1 MAEQKNGG
9 LFARWS
15 GSAPRVST
23 AFFYGTLIRSREEWL
38 QLLATATEGHLQGD
52 KPEVHYDSAF
62 EVIER
67 SGAAGLWRER
77 DTILDIGCGNG
88 RLAIPLTTHDVR
100 YIGVEPIAAC
110 VEFCRRVFAPWPNF
124 RFVHVDLKNECY
136 NPDGTIDPLEFVFPV
151 EDRSVDTILFASVFT
166 HLGALE
172 VSKHYIDEA
181 LRVLKPGGRI
191 GCSWFR
197 SPPNTVCSDTSRT
210 VFHEGDI
217 INLLKPFRVLHTEG
231 GLTDGYHDQW
241 VMMLQKP

>member
-1 MAEQKNGG
+1 MGG
-9 LFARWS
+9 CSPGGAAAHP
-15 GSAPRVST
+15 GSPPPSSM
-23 AFFYGTLIRSREEWL
+23 GPLIRSREEWL
-38 QLLATATEGHLQGD
+38 QLLATTTEWHLQGE

-62 EVIER
+62 EIIER
-67 SGAAGLWRER
+67 SGAAGLWREG

-88 RLAIPLTTHDVR
+88 RLAIPLTTRDVR

-110 VEFCRRVFAPWPNF
+110 VEFCRRAFAPWPNL
-124 RFVHVDLKNECY
+124 RFVHLDLKSERY
-136 NPDGTIDPLEFVFPV
+136 NPDGTINPLEFVFPV

-166 HLGALE
+166 HLGTLE
-172 VSKHYIDEA
+172 VCKRYLDES

-210 VFHEGDI
+210 VFLESDI

-231 GLTDGYHDQW
+231 GLTDGCHDQW